1 MKKGTVSGK
10 SAARRIVRMTITPE
24 QRQKALQ
31 SIDWKRIVAMTE
43 EEIERNALND
53 PDSIV
58 AFDEA
63 TEPQL
68 VPPMPDVAMLRRRL
82 KLSQAAF
89 ASRFGFSVATVR
101 NWEQGR
107 VLADG
112 PARVLLAVIASEP
125 QAVIRALRPS
135 TSVARPRTKGKS
147 NVRRAA

>member
-24 QRQKALQ
+24 QRRKAIQ
-31 SIDWKRIVAMTE
+31 SIDWKRIDAMTE

-58 AFDEA
+58 SFDEA

-68 VPPMPDVAMLRRRL
+68 VPPMPDVATLRRRL
-82 KLSQAAF
+82 KLSQAQF
-89 ASRFGFSVATVR
+89 ASRFGFNVATVR

-107 VLADG
+107 VVADG
-112 PARVLLAVIASEP
+112 PARVLLTVIANEP
-125 QAVIRALRPS
+125 QAVVRALRP
-135 TSVARPRTKGKS
+135 KLKKK
-147 NVRRAA
+147 AA